1 MYFVKSRFTRSGF
14 HAAHSEYAVA
24 TIGKP
29 GSEGRLR
36 CCEGENLWE
45 GCLAAAIS
53 SRRASV
59 SANRR
64 ESRISVPLSVD

>member
-29 GSEGRLR
+29 GSE
-36 CCEGENLWE
+36 E
-45 GCLAAAIS
+45 AA
-53 SRRASV
+53 V
-59 SANRR
+59 
-64 ESRISVPLSVD
+64 L